1 MHIVFLTDNFYPEG
15 NAPAARTYEH
25 VASWVKAGHQVT
37 VITGAPNFPEGKVFE
52 GYKNN
57 WYTKELLNGIQ
68 IVRVKTYIAAN
79 KGFAKRILDFLS
91 FMVTSFIA
99 GLFQKKADAIIATS
113 PQFFT
118 AISGWLLSVFK
129 RKPFIFELRDFWP
142 ASIVAV
148 GAMKKSWVLTC
159 IEKVELFLYHRAD
172 QIVVVTKSFKT
183 ELIARGIESDKISVV
198 LNGVDLKQYALAAI
212 KDTTLAAHYKLD
224 NKFVA
229 GYIGTHGMAHALN
242 NVVEAAVLLKDYND
256 IRFVFAGSGAEKNK
270 VAELVLE
277 NNLTNIVMIPRQ
289 PKEMMAKVWSLCDL
303 SLVTLKNSPLF
314 SDVIPSKIFESMGMG
329 IPTIVSMPLVKQQI
343 LLKLLV
349 LVLVVEPE
357 SPQALAAQVLK
368 LYQDRDYYLE
378 LQANSVTA
386 AKLYS
391 RELMADK
398 MLVGLTGVV
407 MET

>member
-212 KDTTLAAHYKLD
+212 KDT
-224 NKFVA
+224 
-229 GYIGTHGMAHALN
+229 
-242 NVVEAAVLLKDYND
+242 
-256 IRFVFAGSGAEKNK
+256 
-270 VAELVLE
+270 
-277 NNLTNIVMIPRQ
+277 
-289 PKEMMAKVWSLCDL
+289 L
-303 SLVTLKNSPLF
+303 SLAT
-314 SDVIPSKIFESMGMG
+314 
-329 IPTIVSMPLVKQQI
+329 
-343 LLKLLV
+343 
-349 LVLVVEPE
+349 
-357 SPQALAAQVLK
+357 
-368 LYQDRDYYLE
+368 
-378 LQANSVTA
+378 
-386 AKLYS
+386 
-391 RELMADK
+391 
-398 MLVGLTGVV
+398 
-407 MET
+407 